1 MHSVAATHGVLL
13 MHGANGGMTGA
24 LPTAMRLLVLGIL
37 LSSASGLAAP
47 GAAVPARP
55 TPTKVVL
62 EDVPQACRDLGKL
75 ANSASLAQALS
86 ARISLASCLVD
97 AKVRELALCD
107 CEQSV
112 IELDAAAAPSIAL
125 LDEAFA
131 LGDPATKILAR
142 QALGDMLQSFATRL
156 VATVPTPV
164 DGSESAHA
172 LRETRLH
179 LLMPLVSPWF
189 VRSQSAYV
197 ELDRIA
203 RENPKLAKNPA
214 VLSAVRAS
222 REKLAQGQG
231 GVAKR

>member
-1 MHSVAATHGVLL
+1 
-13 MHGANGGMTGA
+13 MHGPIGGMAGA
-24 LPTAMRLLVLGIL
+24 LLTAMRLVVLGIL
-37 LSSASGLAAP
+37 LSSTSALAAP
-47 GAAVPARP
+47 TSSPARP
-55 TPTKVVL
+55 TPTNIVV
-62 EDVPQACRDLGKL
+62 EDVPEACRDLGKL

-97 AKVRELALCD
+97 TKVRELALCD

-125 LDEAFA
+125 LDEVFA

-156 VATVPTPV
+156 VATVPMPV
-164 DGSESAHA
+164 DGSESAQA
-172 LRETRLH
+172 LREMRLH

-189 VRSQSAYV
+189 VRSQSAYM

-214 VLSAVRAS
+214 VLMAVRAS

>member
-1 MHSVAATHGVLL
+1 MP
-13 MHGANGGMTGA
+13 GA
-24 LPTAMRLLVLGIL
+24 LVSYMRLVVLGIL
-37 LSSASGLAAP
+37 LSSASALAAP
-47 GAAVPARP
+47 TPTVPARP
-55 TPTKVVL
+55 APTKVVV
-62 EDVPQACRDLGKL
+62 EDLPQACRDLGTL

-86 ARISLASCLVD
+86 ARISLASCLID
-97 AKVRELALCD
+97 ARVRELALCD

-112 IELDAAAAPSIAL
+112 NDLEAAAAPSIAL

-156 VATVPTPV
+156 VATIPVPV

-189 VRSQSAYV
+189 VRSQAAYM

-203 RENPKLAKNPA
+203 RENPRLAKNPA
-214 VLSAVRAS
+214 VLTAVRAS

-231 GVAKR
+231 GVARR